1 MTSKIALHIF
11 NYFII
16 LFGFISTISPAFAQD
31 PKSKPDAV
39 QMKTYNYADTLQ
51 LDFYSIPSND
61 IQLKPTVI
69 LVHGGGFTAGQRNG
83 GDEKGLSTYLA
94 TKGFNVA
101 SINYRLS
108 RKGKS
113 FGCDCPASIKID
125 TYVEAVADL
134 SKAINYLTKDSLP
147 FKADPTKIFLIGSSA
162 GAETVLNF
170 QFMRYD
176 YRFKRLPYPNA
187 NIAGVVSFSGAVLDE
202 NYIDASNKIPALF
215 FHGVKDSVVPYDTN
229 PHRFC
234 TPTDVGYIRINGP
247 KAIAERLSEIDGNYK
262 VYYNAEGGHEW
273 ASLGFKFPE
282 LIYEFLDDVLLGNV
296 TMKEFELITS
306 PIDSKE

>member
-11 NYFII
+11 SYFII
-16 LFGFISTISPAFAQD
+16 LFGFISTISPAFAQE
-31 PKSKPDAV
+31 PNSTPDAV
-39 QMKTYNYADTLQ
+39 QMNTYNYADTLQ

-61 IQLKPTVI
+61 MQLKPTVV

-113 FGCDCPASIKID
+113 FGCDCPTSIKID

-147 FKADPTKIFLIGSSA
+147 FKADPEKIFLIGSSA

-176 YRFKRLPYPNA
+176 YRFKRLPYPNVK
-187 NIAGVVSFSGAVLDE
+187 IAGLVSFSGAVLDE
-202 NYIDASNKIPALF
+202 NYIDASNKTPALF

-234 TPTDVGYIRINGP
+234 KPTDVGFLQINGP

-262 VYYNAEGGHEW
+262 VYYNEEGGHEW
-273 ASLGFKFPE
+273 ASLGFKFPD
-282 LIYEFLDDVLLGNV
+282 LIHEFLMAILHGET
-296 TMKEFELITS
+296 TMKDFESITS

>member
-1 MTSKIALHIF
+1 MILKFPSRFTYNPLIIITFLLYLNPIF
-11 NYFII
+11 
-16 LFGFISTISPAFAQD
+16 GQDAQQL
-31 PKSKPDAV
+31 PDAV

-51 LDFYSIPSND
+51 LDFYSIPSNS
-61 IQLKPTVI
+61 IEPKPTVV

-147 FKADPTKIFLIGSSA
+147 FKADPSKIFLIGSSA

-187 NIAGVVSFSGAVLDE
+187 TIAGIVSISGALLED
-202 NYIDASNKIPALF
+202 NYIDTTNKTPLLF
-215 FHGVKDSVVPYDTN
+215 FHGVKDAVVPYDTN

-234 TPTDVGYIRINGP
+234 KPTDVGYLQINGP
-247 KAIAERLSEIDGNYK
+247 KAIAERLSKVNGSYK
-262 VYYNAEGGHEW
+262 VYFNTEGGHEW
-273 ASLGFKFPE
+273 ASKGFKFPE
-282 LIYEFLDDVLLGNV
+282 FIFEFLEDVLRDNAN
-296 TMKEFELITS
+296 MKEFESLSI
-306 PIDSKE
+306 PLKNKE

>member
-1 MTSKIALHIF
+1 MTSKIALHIL

-16 LFGFISTISPAFAQD
+16 LFGFIFTISPSFAQG
-31 PKSKPDAV
+31 PNSKPDAV

-61 IQLKPTVI
+61 MELKPTVV

-83 GDEKGLSTYLA
+83 GDEKRLSKYLA
-94 TKGFNVA
+94 AKGFNVA

-108 RKGKS
+108 RKRKS

-147 FKADPTKIFLIGSSA
+147 FKTDPTKIFLIGSSA

-187 NIAGVVSFSGAVLDE
+187 KIAGLVSFSGAVLDE
-202 NYIDASNKIPALF
+202 NYIDASNKTPALF
-215 FHGVKDSVVPYDTN
+215 IHGVKDSVVPYDTN

-262 VYYNAEGGHEW
+262 VYFNAEGGHEW
-273 ASLGFKFPE
+273 ASLGYEFPE
-282 LIYEFLDDVLLGNV
+282 LIYEFLDHILRDDA
-296 TMKEFELITS
+296 TMKDFESITS

>member
-1 MTSKIALHIF
+1 YIF
-11 NYFII
+11 I
-16 LFGFISTISPAFAQD
+16 LFGFIFTSSPSFAQGSN
-31 PKSKPDAV
+31 SKPDAV

-51 LDFYSIPSND
+51 LDFYSIPSKDN
-61 IQLKPTVI
+61 QLKPTVV

-83 GDEKGLSTYLA
+83 GDEKRLSKYLA
-94 TKGFNVA
+94 AKGFNVA

-147 FKADPTKIFLIGSSA
+147 FKSDPNKIFLIGSSA

-187 NIAGVVSFSGAVLDE
+187 KIAGLVSFSGAVLNE
-202 NYIDASNKIPALF
+202 NYIDASNKTPALF

-234 TPTDVGYIRINGP
+234 KATDVGFLQINGP
-247 KAIAERLSEIDGNYK
+247 KAIAERLFEVDGIYK
-262 VYYNAEGGHEW
+262 IYFNAEGGHEW
-273 ASLGFKFPE
+273 ASLGYEFPD
-282 LIYEFLDDVLLGNV
+282 LIYEFLTDILRGDV
-296 TMKEFELITS
+296 TMKDFESITL
-306 PIDSKE
+306 PVVSKE

>member
-1 MTSKIALHIF
+1 MTSKTTLHIF
-11 NYFII
+11 SYFII
-16 LFGFISTISPAFAQD
+16 LFGFISTISPAFAQ
-31 PKSKPDAV
+31 SLNSTPDAV

-61 IQLKPTVI
+61 MQLKPTVV

-83 GDEKGLSTYLA
+83 GDEKGLSKYLA
-94 TKGFNVA
+94 AKGFNVA

-113 FGCDCPASIKID
+113 FGCDCPTSIKID
-125 TYVEAVADL
+125 IYVEAVADL

-147 FKADPTKIFLIGSSA
+147 FKTDPTKIFLIGSSA

-170 QFMRYD
+170 KFMRYD

-187 NIAGVVSFSGAVLDE
+187 NIAGVVSLSGAVLDE
-202 NYIDASNKIPALF
+202 NYIDASNKTPILF

-234 TPTDVGYIRINGP
+234 KPTDVGYLQINGP
-247 KAIAERLSEIDGNYK
+247 KAIAERLSEIDGSYK
-262 VYYNAEGGHEW
+262 VYFNEEGGHEW

-282 LIYEFLDDVLLGNV
+282 LIYEFLADVLRGDA
-296 TMKEFELITS
+296 TMKDFESITS
-306 PIDSKE
+306 PISSKK